1 MSRLVLSAL
10 VATLAT
16 TSVAGAR
23 PNTTTM
29 TCAQAAATVSRAGA
43 IVLSTGAFTYDRF
56 VADISHCMPRQTTGP
71 GIAPTRDNPECEV
84 GFICTRQDW
93 FMGKDR

>member
-1 MSRLVLSAL
+1 MQKVILSAL

-16 TSVAGAR
+16 TSIAVAR

-29 TCAQAAATVSRAGA
+29 TCAQAAATVARAGV
-43 IVLSTGAFTYDRF
+43 IVLSTGEFTYQRF
-56 VADISHCMPRQTTGP
+56 VSDISHCMPRQTTGP
-71 GIAPTRDNPECEV
+71 GVAPTRDNPECQV
-84 GFICTRQDW
+84 GLICTRQDW